1 MMKKLFSLFILI
13 SLESFS
19 QMHVG
24 AATPVYVKNQ
34 VLYVTGS
41 LNMASGSNLYLRNNS
56 QLLQGTTSSSANSGT
71 GTLSVYQEG
80 TSDNFEYNYWC
91 SPVGAAN
98 AGSGGSNFGIT
109 LLNRPATAT
118 DAVPAVILPAG
129 SYNGTALPLSIASNW
144 IYKLINASTYSAW
157 ISVGAASTIA
167 PGEGFTMKG
176 TSGADTA
183 DPEGTGNPNNAGNG
197 RQRYDFRGRP
207 NDGNIMVPVGTGN
220 AATLTGNPY
229 PSALHLNAFLLD
241 PSNSA
246 CTRVAYFW
254 EQDKTVDSHYL
265 SAYRGGYGTYSP
277 GTLGSNGVYVAATF
291 NSYNSDGSLNTTGT
305 SSGLIIER
313 KYSPIGQGFLING
326 NTNGQ
331 VTFKNSHRVF
341 YQEGAGLSQFAKNPQ
356 AKDVQT
362 QQENTEI
369 SHFKIN
375 TIINNAFTRQ
385 LALAFMPEATD
396 GVDPGIDALN
406 MDEPL
411 PADVSFWL
419 DNERYVIQGLNF
431 DPSKKIPIV
440 VKADAV
446 CTLTFYVPE
455 VINFD
460 AAQNIYLFD
469 ALDSSYHDIKNGSFK
484 VTVAA
489 GVYMDR
495 FKISFNNGTLGTEN
509 QLKRNFTIYQE
520 NKNRTLTALNPDRL
534 QIRSFR
540 LYDINGRTVADKKGL
555 QQQEIY
561 SFSTSGLSSGVYIA
575 VFLTDTNEKITQKI
589 IIMNSGS

>member
-1 MMKKLFSLFILI
+1 MKKLFSLFILI
-13 SLESFS
+13 SLDSFS
-19 QMHVG
+19 QMHFG
-24 AATPVYVKNQ
+24 ASTPVYVKNQ

-41 LNMASGSNLYLRNNS
+41 INLASGSNLYLRNNS

-71 GTLSVYQEG
+71 GTVSIYQEG

-98 AGSGGSNFGIT
+98 VASGGSNFGIT
-109 LLNRPATAT
+109 LLNRPVTST
-118 DAVPAVILPAG
+118 DAIPAVILPAG
-129 SYNGTALPLSIASNW
+129 SYNGSALPLSIASNW
-144 IYKLINASTYSAW
+144 IYKLINASNYSAW
-157 ISVGAASTIA
+157 ISVGAASSIA

-176 TSGADTA
+176 TSGSDTA

-207 NDGNIMVPVGTGN
+207 NDGNIIVPVGTGN

-277 GTLGSNGVYVAATF
+277 GTLGSNGIYVAATF

-331 VTFKNSHRVF
+331 VTFKNSHRAF
-341 YQEGAGLSQFAKNPQ
+341 YQEGAGLSQFAKNSK
-356 AKDVQT
+356 AKDVHIE
-362 QQENTEI
+362 QENTEI

-406 MDEPL
+406 MDETL
-411 PADVSFWL
+411 PADVSFWM
-419 DNERYVIQGLNF
+419 DNGRYVIQGINF

-440 VKADAV
+440 VKADEV
-446 CTLTFYVPE
+446 CTLKFYVPE

-460 AAQNIYLFD
+460 SSQNIYLFD
-469 ALDSSYHDIKNGSFK
+469 ALDSSYHDIKTGSYN

-495 FKISFNNGTLGTEN
+495 FKIAFNSGTLGTEN
-509 QLKRNFTIYQE
+509 HLKRNFTIYQE

-534 QIRSFR
+534 QIRSFN
-540 LYDINGRTVADKKGL
+540 LYDITGRAVANKKGL
-555 QQQEIY
+555 QEQEIY